1 MSKAQETLGKRRWKY
16 FKNQRHGKST
26 VRWYTLY
33 MTGKLVIV
41 GIDISVLQFDI
52 EVWQNV
58 LVIPVLLEFWW

>member
-1 MSKAQETLGKRRWKY
+1 M
-16 FKNQRHGKST
+16 
-26 VRWYTLY
+26 RWYTLY